1 MQPASEETS
10 KLSKMRA
17 DIYAEFV
24 RIHAEA
30 LDLELTL
37 ESDRALLV
45 LYDVCVQ
52 CERHMSNLEAT
63 FSRDSEDSEAMR
75 VKKHHTI
82 HACERL
88 LATIR
93 QSAQPNDYV
102 KPRISR
108 IEERWDRLRQQFGI
122 MNDSDIDAT
131 AAVLDASL
139 SLSTTKRR
147 ASESN
152 DTRKRRWSF
161 GTPSRIPRTPTSK
174 TYSRIPSSTQRMR
187 SIHFQ
192 MPADSPETPRWTD
205 AVARQEASPSVEHAR
220 ARSAL
225 DHRPSSSQGTR
236 LRRRD

>member
-1 MQPASEETS
+1 MCSTHAWHAVVRASEALDALKDAIFLVEEQRQAHIGIWEARTEASPGRLLLALDDARDRLVKARDRAEEACNMQPASEETS

-82 HACERL
+82 HAFEIP
-88 LATIR
+88 LAKIR
-93 QSAQPNDYV
+93 Q
-102 KPRISR
+102 
-108 IEERWDRLRQQFGI
+108 
-122 MNDSDIDAT
+122 T
-131 AAVLDASL
+131 AH
-139 SLSTTKRR
+139 T
-147 ASESN
+147 N
-152 DTRKRRWSF
+152 
-161 GTPSRIPRTPTSK
+161 
-174 TYSRIPSSTQRMR
+174 
-187 SIHFQ
+187 
-192 MPADSPETPRWTD
+192 
-205 AVARQEASPSVEHAR
+205 
-220 ARSAL
+220 
-225 DHRPSSSQGTR
+225 
-236 LRRRD
+236 